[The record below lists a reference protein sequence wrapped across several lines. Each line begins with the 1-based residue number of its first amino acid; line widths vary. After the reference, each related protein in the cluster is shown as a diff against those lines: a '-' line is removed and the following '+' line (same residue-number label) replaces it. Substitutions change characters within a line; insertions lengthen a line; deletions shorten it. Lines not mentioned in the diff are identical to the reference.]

1 MRMPTTPD
9 TMSSTVLAVLLQLS
23 LASSSSSS
31 SNNNDSIFDPQ
42 PQQYIVGGTPASHK
56 RYPYLVS
63 LGTDRTATD
72 HSCAAT
78 LVAPDVLLSA
88 AHCQG
93 SFRFATLGM
102 SDRSNA
108 HQEEKSGQRITIRT
122 DKTVVHPAYRWTAAN
137 PDIDFDFMLVKL
149 TSPVDTD
156 QFPPVQLNRNP
167 RVPRRDAEPL
177 TIVGWGATDVYGQ
190 RLSPTLQQATV
201 GYVSPATCDQS
212 DGYIQGAY
220 YSYRGF
226 LTSSMMCAW
235 SGSADACLG
244 DSGGP
249 LVASVGGEDEAAAGN
264 GDVQVGIVSFGVGC
278 NSPDFPGLYS
288 RISDQIGW
296 IDEVVCEL
304 SDDPPPEFECVRPEE
319 ETDSPTRRPTTAR
332 PTVRPTLRPSAAP
345 VGAGKQQSVL
355 EFLLGTDPEEDSG
368 VEDESSDAAGSMPM
382 ASPTVFEEPVTEP
395 TDPPFAADLV
405 WFDEEDAVDKSTANG
420 VESQM
425 QGNSESNDGL
435 VLIIAASVGGVAF
448 VALLAVMALLI
459 SKRRKENNA
468 HDNEKERPA
477 SFCVRVLQQQD
488 AECQTMDHRGR
499 QRASLG
505 TATAEEEPSVEIVA
519 DAYR

>member
-1 MRMPTTPD
+1 MAVVMPTQT
-9 TMSSTVLAVLLQLS
+9 TMSSTLVSFLLQLS
-23 LASSSSSS
+23 LASSS

-42 PQQYIVGGTPASHK
+42 PQPYIVGGTTASHT

-78 LVAPDVLLSA
+78 LIAPGVLLSA

-102 SDRSNA
+102 SDRFNSDTE
-108 HQEEKSGQRITIRT
+108 QQSGQRITIRT

-137 PDIDFDFMLVKL
+137 PDIDFDFMLIKL
-149 TSPVDTD
+149 TSPVDTS
-156 QFPPVQLNRNP
+156 QFPPIRLNRNP
-167 RVPRRDAEPL
+167 RVPRYDAQPL

-201 GYVSPATCDQS
+201 GYVSPQTCDQS

-226 LTSSMMCAW
+226 LTNSMMCAW
-235 SGSADACLG
+235 SESADACLG

-249 LVASVGGEDEAAAGN
+249 LIASGEDGAGN
-264 GDVQVGIVSFGVGC
+264 QDVQVGIVSFGVGC

-304 SDDPPPEFECVRPEE
+304 SDDPPQEFECVRTEE
-319 ETDSPTRRPTTAR
+319 EEIETDSPTQRPTESPTA
-332 PTVRPTLRPSAAP
+332 RPTLRPSAAP
-345 VGAGKQQSVL
+345 VVAGKQQSVL
-355 EFLLGTDPEEDSG
+355 EFLLGNDSEEGSEGEDLSHDEDP
-368 VEDESSDAAGSMPM
+368 AGSMPM

-405 WFDEEDAVDKSTANG
+405 WFDEEDDTVDISSANS
-420 VESQM
+420 VESQI
-425 QGNSESNDGL
+425 QGNSESNDSL

-448 VALLAVMALLI
+448 VTLLAVVAVLM
-459 SKRRKENNA
+459 SKRRNEHNADDENQ
-468 HDNEKERPA
+468 RPA
-477 SFCVRVLQQQD
+477 SLCVRVLQQQD
-488 AECQTMDHRGR
+488 AEGQTMDHRGR
-499 QRASLG
+499 QRIVGLG
-505 TATAEEEPSVEIVA
+505 TAMEEEPSVEIVA

>member
-42 PQQYIVGGTPASHK
+42 PQQYIVGGTTASHN

-63 LGTDRTATD
+63 LGTDRAATD

-108 HQEEKSGQRITIRT
+108 NQEERSGQRITIRT
-122 DKTVVHPAYRWTAAN
+122 DRTVVHPAYRWTAAN

-149 TSPVDTD
+149 TSPVDTA

-249 LVASVGGEDEAAAGN
+249 LVASDEDGDAGA
-264 GDVQVGIVSFGVGC
+264 DVQVGIVSFGVGC

-304 SDDPPPEFECVRPEE
+304 SDDPPKEFECVRAEVI
-319 ETDSPTRRPTTAR
+319 ETDRPTQRPTTA
-332 PTVRPTLRPSAAP
+332 RPTLRPSAAP

-355 EFLLGTDPEEDSG
+355 EFLLGTDTEEGSEG
-368 VEDESSDAAGSMPM
+368 EDLSHDENPSAAMPM
-382 ASPTVFEEPVTEP
+382 ASPTVFEEPAMEP

-405 WFDEEDAVDKSTANG
+405 WFDEEDTVGISSANG

-425 QGNSESNDGL
+425 QGNSKSNDGL

-448 VALLAVMALLI
+448 VALLAVVAVLM
-459 SKRRKENNA
+459 SKRRKEQNTCINT
-468 HDNEKERPA
+468 DERERPA
-477 SFCVRVLQQQD
+477 SLCVRVLQQQD
-488 AECQTMDHRGR
+488 AECPTMDHRGR